1 MRPVSTDYEEEIN
14 DNRVKEISDND
25 DELITVI
32 KANHWV
38 NLDKLHKL
46 YPKWCH
52 EVKMGWLV
60 RELWYCF

>member
-1 MRPVSTDYEEEIN
+1 MMRPVSTDYEEEIN

-46 YPKWCH
+46 YPK
-52 EVKMGWLV
+52 
-60 RELWYCF
+60 